1 MDFTRPYTTDLNLSE
16 AELLGYFLKTKASEI
31 ESDYRLKDSHYWRVA
46 GEKAALSVF
55 RITAQKVPAYKHFL
69 KKNKVDPEKIKTIED
84 FKKLPIIDKHNY
96 LRAYPLKDLCL
107 DGDLSKARI
116 ISCSSGSTGEPFF
129 WPRGTRQEIEGAA
142 QVELLYRILGIGK
155 PTLIIIGFA
164 FGNWIS
170 GSFMYLST
178 ELVSKKDYPLT
189 VLTTGFS
196 KKDIFRSVKSRASD
210 FKQLILMGYPPF
222 IKDIIDEGEAEGI
235 NWKKLNVKFVFAAE
249 GFSPVWRKYLY
260 DRVGA
265 KNYLTSSINIYGSAD
280 AGILAHETPFTLA
293 VRKVATLNEKLHQ
306 ALFSDSRMP
315 TLAQYD
321 PRSRYFEVTAD
332 HDLLFTANAG
342 LPLIRYSI
350 GDYGGL
356 AKPDVLEAT
365 CKKFGHSA
373 LALLKEEKVSNLAWN
388 LPCVYIFGRK
398 DFTATLYGANIY
410 PESIREAL
418 LDRAISDKVSGKF
431 TMFTKN
437 DKYLDQFLSIN
448 VELQVGINPNKH
460 LISQIQK
467 IVIEYLRRMNS
478 EYSKIYDEMNHRAFP
493 EIVLFRNSEGQ
504 YFQPGTKHRWTKR
517 TP

>member
-16 AELLGYFLKTKASEI
+16 AGLLGYFLKTKASEI
-31 ESDYRLKDSHYWRVA
+31 ESEYRRKDSLYWREV
-46 GEKAALSVF
+46 GEKTALSVF
-55 RITAQKVPAYKHFL
+55 RIVSQRVPAYKHFL
-69 KKNKVDPEKIKTIED
+69 KKNKINPLKIKTIKD
-84 FKKLPIIDKHNY
+84 FKKLPIVDKHNY

-107 DGDLSKARI
+107 DGDLSKSRI

-129 WPRGTRQEIEGAA
+129 WPRGTRQEVEGAQ
-142 QVELLYRILGIGK
+142 QVELLYRLIGIDK

-164 FGNWIS
+164 LGNWIS

-178 ELVSKKDYPLT
+178 ELVSKKGYPIT

-196 KKDIFRSVKSRASD
+196 KKDIFRSVKHRAGD

-235 NWKKLNVKFVFAAE
+235 NWKKLDVKFVFAAE

-260 DRVGA
+260 DQVGA
-265 KNYLTSSINIYGSAD
+265 REYLTSSVNIYGSAD

-293 VRKVATLNEKLHQ
+293 VRKVASRSEKLHE
-306 ALFSDSRMP
+306 ALFGESRIP

-321 PRSRYFEVTAD
+321 PRLRYFEVTPNQ
-332 HDLLFTANAG
+332 DLLFTANAG
-342 LPLIRYSI
+342 LPLVRYSI

-356 AKPDVLEAT
+356 ADPDELEAT

-373 LALLKEEKVSNLAWN
+373 QALLKEEKVADQKWS
-388 LPCVYIFGRK
+388 LPAVFVFGRK

-410 PESIREAL
+410 PESVREAL
-418 LDRAISDKVSGKF
+418 IDRAISDKVTGKF

-437 DKYLDQFLSIN
+437 DKYLDQYLSIN
-448 VELQVGINPNKH
+448 VELQIDINPNKH
-460 LISQIQK
+460 LIAQIQK
-467 IVIEYLRRMNS
+467 IVIEYLRKMNG
-478 EYSKIYDEMNHRAFP
+478 EYSQIYDEMNHRAHP
-493 EIVLFRNSEGQ
+493 EIVLFRHEEGE
-504 YFQPGTKHRWTKR
+504 YFQLGTKHRWTKR
-517 TP
+517 N